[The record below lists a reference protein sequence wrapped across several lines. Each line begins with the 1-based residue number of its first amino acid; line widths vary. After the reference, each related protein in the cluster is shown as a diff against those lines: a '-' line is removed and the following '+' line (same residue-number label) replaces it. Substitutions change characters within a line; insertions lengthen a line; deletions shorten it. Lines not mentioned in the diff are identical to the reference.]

1 MARITERSIQEIID
15 KRQRVPTPD
24 VSASWRMSSLI
35 QSFNDSAK
43 HREEVIRYYPIA
55 VVAVLDGYFRARLP
69 SLIDSGDPFRA
80 NAVEKYSE
88 VKLNLQLGEALSTR
102 RVSLGELIMNS
113 VGISSF
119 QSLVH
124 ILTNITGRPN
134 CLAEIAQV
142 APKSFDSKA
151 RRPFI
156 TSPNDAWAR
165 LSKVFE
171 LRHILCHELAPDL
184 SVDESETR
192 LLLLAAQEFV
202 RASAAWIEDLE
213 SPNVRKLIVERSR
226 SQSARL
232 AEAERRTSALLKGVS
247 QLLDSSELEEGEG
260 MKSAVREASSSLES
274 YISSINAI
282 RRYGMPD
289 ARPKRRRPKS
299 EGLESKRHAD
309 ILEPLVEALTELE
322 FSLQLGARYQK

>member
-1 MARITERSIQEIID
+1 MARLTERSIQEITD

-35 QSFNDSAK
+35 QSFNDSTK

-102 RVSLGELIMNS
+102 KVSLGELIMNS
-113 VGISSF
+113 VSISNF

-134 CLAEIAQV
+134 CLAEIARV
-142 APKSFDSKA
+142 APKSFDSIA
-151 RRPFI
+151 RKPFI
-156 TSPNDAWAR
+156 TSPNDTWAR

-171 LRHILCHELAPDL
+171 IRHILCHELASDL
-184 SVDESETR
+184 SVDGAETR
-192 LLLLAAQEFV
+192 LLLLTAQEFV
-202 RASAAWIEDLE
+202 QASAVWIGDIE
-213 SPNVRKLIVERSR
+213 SPNLRKLVMAQSR

-232 AEAERRTSALLKGVS
+232 KEAERRTAALLRSVG
-247 QLLDSSELEEGEG
+247 QLLDSSEPEEGED
-260 MKSAVREASSSLES
+260 MKSAIKEAGSGLES
-274 YISSINAI
+274 YISSIDTI
-282 RRYGMPD
+282 RRYGMPEI
-289 ARPKRRRPKS
+289 RPRRKPLKS
-299 EGLESKRHAD
+299 QGLESKGHAD

-322 FSLQLGARYQK
+322 FSLQLGARYRG